1 MAAPVAEL
9 FGSFARQ
16 FSLGKQAEDALEEMT
31 IQAKEAAARAA
42 AASPAPGSTDH
53 G

>member
-1 MAAPVAEL
+1 VAA
-9 FGSFARQ
+9 FARYR
-16 FSLGKQAEDALEEMT
+16 A
-31 IQAKEAAARAA
+31 QAKEAAARAA